1 MSWRSDDANNLASSS
16 FLPRLWQK
24 EESRRDRAKWRSE
37 EVKDEEVVMPASWIR
52 KETCE
57 SREPLAV
64 LPASC

>member
-1 MSWRSDDANNLASSS
+1 MSWRSDVANNLASSS
-16 FLPRLWQK
+16 FFPRLWQK
-24 EESRRDRAKWRSE
+24 EDSRREMAEWMSE
-37 EVKDEEVVMPASWIR
+37 EVKEEVVVMPASWIR